1 MSAATARR
9 TRTRLGVLPGLVLA
23 ALMLVVTLPAP
34 GASAAARLDGV
45 PVVLTRGTTQVIT
58 VNRTR
63 SWHARVTLW
72 QRGGTG
78 WKVVARAKD
87 GRIGHGGLVVGSH
100 RKQGTGTTPLG
111 TYRLLSA
118 FGTHAAATTWRLPYT
133 RIHRGDYWVEDNA
146 SSFYNRYRNKAD
158 GGFRWWLTRGV
169 DASEELTDY
178 PTQYEYAINT
188 GFNYAQVRHRGA
200 GIFLHVNGRAATT
213 GCASVPRWFMRT
225 GIARLDPHRKPVI
238 AIGR

>member
-1 MSAATARR
+1 MSVATARR

-45 PVVLTRGTTQVIT
+45 PVVLTPGTTQVIT

-87 GRIGHGGLVVGSH
+87 GRIGYGGLVVGSR

-118 FGTHAAATTWRLPYT
+118 FGTHPAATTWRLPYT
-133 RIHRGDYWVEDNA
+133 PH
-146 SSFYNRYRNKAD
+146 
-158 GGFRWWLTRGV
+158 
-169 DASEELTDY
+169 
-178 PTQYEYAINT
+178 P
-188 GFNYAQVRHRGA
+188 
-200 GIFLHVNGRAATT
+200 
-213 GCASVPRWFMRT
+213 PR
-225 GIARLDPHRKPVI
+225 
-238 AIGR
+238 